1 MYNQASM
8 MGGTPQQRAAAAA
21 QAQAAARNAGSPQT
35 PSAHLAVPNSQQQQ
49 QQNQNSVQAQI
60 HAQAQAL
67 AQAQAAANGQQPGQ
81 QSQYSA
87 QLRQQMYNNQQR
99 LLSQNTV
106 PTLSSTANVNTGN
119 HRSPNAQHASPAM
132 SMAMPSNSTGGFQ
145 RPQGPT
151 TPAPGGGAGAGGAGA
166 GGAGAG
172 GANMRPPPMNR
183 TPSGMS
189 NAHANMNGGQ
199 HLSPQQQLAQLQ
211 QMQRSMSAAAGGV
224 ATPQMMQRNLSGNH
238 AQMQRSGS
246 GTGGYAGNMNGIQ
259 GMGQQGSP
267 TPMGGQLTMQQVQ
280 MLQAQVQAQAKGQGQ
295 VQSGGGGGGGGG

>member
-35 PSAHLAVPNSQQQQ
+35 PSAHLAVPNAQQQQ
-49 QQNQNSVQAQI
+49 QQNQNSAQAQI

-106 PTLSSTANVNTGN
+106 PTLSSTANANTGN

-132 SMAMPSNSTGGFQ
+132 SMAMPSNATGGFQ

-151 TPAPGGGAGAGGAGA
+151 TPAAGTGTGA
-166 GGAGAG
+166 

-224 ATPQMMQRNLSGNH
+224 ATPQMMQRGLSGNH

-246 GTGGYAGNMNGIQ
+246 GTGGYAGNMNGMQ
-259 GMGQQGSP
+259 GAGMNGMQQGSP
-267 TPMGGQLTMQQVQ
+267 TPLGNQLTMQQMQ
-280 MLQAQVQAQAKGQGQ
+280 MLQAQVQAQVKGQGQ
-295 VQSGGGGGGGGG
+295 NSGGGT